1 MLRKLAPLGFVV
13 ESAVDQKEMRRRML
27 KRLQYRRRTQ
37 RLTLNRRCRMRELSV
52 CLSIYMS
59 VCLPP
64 GACLC
69 VCVCLPPDAYSNL
82 NLNASFI
89 HILEIARE

>member
-59 VCLPP
+59 VCLPE
-64 GACLC
+64 
-69 VCVCLPPDAYSNL
+69 LPPDTYSNL

-89 HILEIARE
+89 HIL